1 MSEIKE
7 AKVVAVSK
15 SNAHTFNKYNCEQIT
30 LIEGLGIKGDAHQ
43 GVFVKHRSRV
53 KKNPTTPNLRQ
64 VHLIHSEL
72 FDELSEKGFK
82 VVPGQMGENITT
94 AGIDLLKL
102 PKDTLLKIGTA
113 EIVITG
119 LRNPCSQL
127 ESIQKGLM
135 KALLDKDQHGNLIR
149 KAGIMG
155 TVQSGGDIAPGD
167 AILVILPPQPHVV
180 LDKV

>member
-1 MSEIKE
+1 MKE
-7 AKVVAVSK
+7 AKVIAVSK
-15 SNAHTFNKYNCEQIT
+15 SDAHTFNKYNCEKIT
-30 LIEGLGIKGDAHQ
+30 LLEGLGIKGDAHL
-43 GVFVKHRSRV
+43 GTFVKHRSRV
-53 KKNPTTPNLRQ
+53 KKDPTTPNLRQ
-64 VHLIHSEL
+64 VHLIHNEL
-72 FDELSEKGFK
+72 FDELSEKGFD

-94 AGIDLLKL
+94 IGLELLTL
-102 PKDTLLKIGTA
+102 PKDTILKIGSA

-135 KALLDKDQHGNLIR
+135 KALLGRDEQDNLIR

-155 TVQSGGDIAPGD
+155 TVQSGGDISPGD
-167 AILVILPPQPHVV
+167 TITVMLPPRPHIV

>member
-1 MSEIKE
+1 MKE
-7 AKVVAVSK
+7 AKVIAVSK
-15 SNAHTFNKYNCEQIT
+15 SDAHTFNKYNCEKIT
-30 LIEGLGIKGDAHQ
+30 LLEGLGIKGDAHL
-43 GVFVKHRSRV
+43 GTFVKHRSRV
-53 KKNPTTPNLRQ
+53 KKDPTTPNLRQ
-64 VHLIHSEL
+64 VHLIHNEL
-72 FDELSEKGFK
+72 FDELSEKGFD

-94 AGIDLLKL
+94 IGLELLTL
-102 PKDTLLKIGTA
+102 PKDTILKIGSA

-135 KALLDKDQHGNLIR
+135 KALLGRDEQDNLIR

-155 TVQSGGDIAPGD
+155 TVQSGGDISPGD
-167 AILVILPPQPHVV
+167 TITVILPPRPHIV